1 MTDTLRG
8 LIERLEKLEGPSTE
22 ANADILEAT
31 GGCAHR
37 ETEYYCIEDGNDYD
51 SGFTCKR
58 CHEDTYG
65 QSVPPYTAS
74 LDAAVALVERV
85 LPGWRVENLC
95 EWDADVLRQ
104 RGPWTCDLMRRGK
117 DFADHFPA
125 KCAHAPTPAIAL
137 LIATLK
143 ALQENSNER

>member
-1 MTDTLRG
+1 MTDTPLLERLRG

-58 CHEDTYG
+58 CGVDTYG
-65 QSVPPYTAS
+65 QRTPAYTAS
-74 LDAAVALVERV
+74 LETAVTLLERV
-85 LPGWRVENLC
+85 LPGWKWRVSTNQGEVFQSDPEC
-95 EWDADVLRQ
+95 GHD
-104 RGPWTCDLMRRGK
+104 G
-117 DFADHFPA
+117 FAA
-125 KCAHAPTPAIAL
+125 TSAIAL
-137 LIATLK
+137 VIATLR
-143 ALQENSNER
+143 ALSQEQSK